1 MKTNTFDLFVE
12 INDKNFI
19 FVVGSY
25 DEIHNLKI
33 IEKKIVENE
42 IFKKKFQSDLT
53 KIQQLLKSTIQNL
66 EEKLDCIF
74 KEVVVILENFNFSCI
89 NISGFKKLNGS
100 QVLRENISYILN
112 SLKLAITETEKKEVI
127 IHIFNS
133 QSLLDKTSYE
143 NLPIGLYGNFF
154 QHELSFFL
162 MNNEE
167 HKKIKTVFGKNNLK
181 VKKILIKDYIE
192 GVKLID
198 KKKNDGTFFIIK
210 FNKDNVNL
218 TYFEK
223 SSFKFI
229 QNFNFGT
236 NLILKDIE
244 KVCDISRSMI
254 ERILLDRFFE
264 EKDFEENEF
273 LEVEYFKNEKFKKIK
288 KQLIVDVSVARI
300 EEFISLI
307 YNNNKNLQLYKKENN
322 LIYFL
327 IEDQN
332 IKNNF
337 NSNFNYYFSKKIPS
351 QSSLINSFDLDTL
364 FIKAANISIFG
375 WKKEAIPIIHTKKS
389 FITRIFKS
397 IFG

>member
-42 IFKKKFQSDLT
+42 IFNKKFKADLT
-53 KIQQLLKSTIQNL
+53 KTQRLLKNTIQNL
-66 EEKLDCIF
+66 EDRLDCIF

-198 KKKNDGTFFIIK
+198 KKKNDGTF
-210 FNKDNVNL
+210 L
-218 TYFEK
+218 
-223 SSFKFI
+223 
-229 QNFNFGT
+229 
-236 NLILKDIE
+236 
-244 KVCDISRSMI
+244 
-254 ERILLDRFFE
+254 
-264 EKDFEENEF
+264 
-273 LEVEYFKNEKFKKIK
+273 
-288 KQLIVDVSVARI
+288 
-300 EEFISLI
+300 
-307 YNNNKNLQLYKKENN
+307 
-322 LIYFL
+322 
-327 IEDQN
+327 
-332 IKNNF
+332 
-337 NSNFNYYFSKKIPS
+337 
-351 QSSLINSFDLDTL
+351 
-364 FIKAANISIFG
+364 
-375 WKKEAIPIIHTKKS
+375 
-389 FITRIFKS
+389 
-397 IFG
+397 

>member
-25 DEIHNLKI
+25 DEIYNLRI

-42 IFKKKFQSDLT
+42 FFNKKIKSDLLNT
-53 KIQQLLKSTIQNL
+53 QQLFKNTIQNL

-74 KEVVVILENFNFSCI
+74 KEVVVILENFDFSCI

-112 SLKLAITETEKKEVI
+112 SLKLAITETEKEEAI

-133 QSLLDKTSYE
+133 QSLLDRTSYE

-162 MNNEE
+162 MNNQEL
-167 HKKIKTVFGKNNLK
+167 KKIRKVFGVNNLK
-181 VKKILIKDYIE
+181 IKKILIKDYIE

-198 KKKNDGTFFIIK
+198 KKKNDGTFFKIK
-210 FNKDNVNL
+210 FNKDNINL
-218 TYFEK
+218 IYFEK
-223 SSFKFI
+223 SSFKYT
-229 QNFNFGT
+229 QNFKFGT
-236 NLILKDIE
+236 NLILNDIE
-244 KVCDISRSMI
+244 KVCEISRSSL
-254 ERILLDRFFE
+254 EKILHDRYFE
-264 EKDFEENEF
+264 KKDFEENEF
-273 LEVEYFKNEKFKKIK
+273 LEVEYFRNEKFKKVK

-307 YNNNKNLQLYKKENN
+307 FNNNKNLQLYKKENN

-337 NSNFNYYFSKKIPS
+337 DNNFNYHFSKKIPS

-397 IFG
+397 LFG

>member
-1 MKTNTFDLFVE
+1 MKTNAFDLFVE

-33 IEKKIVENE
+33 IEKKIVEND
-42 IFKKKFQSDLT
+42 FFNKKFNADLPNT
-53 KIQQLLKSTIQNL
+53 QRLLKNTIQNL
-66 EEKLDCIF
+66 EERLDCIF
-74 KEVVVILENFNFSCI
+74 KEVVIILENFDFSCI

-112 SLKLAITETEKKEVI
+112 SLKLAITETEKEEVI

-133 QSLLDKTSYE
+133 QSLLDRTSYE

-167 HKKIKTVFGKNNLK
+167 LKKIKTVFGKNNLK
-181 VKKILIKDYIE
+181 IKKILIKDYIE
-192 GVKLID
+192 GVKLIE
-198 KKKNDGTFFIIK
+198 KKKNGGTFFLIK
-210 FNKDNVNL
+210 FNKDNINL

-223 SSFKFI
+223 SSFKYT

-236 NLILKDIE
+236 NLILNDIE
-244 KVCDISRSMI
+244 KVCGISRSMI
-254 ERILLDRFFE
+254 EKILHDRYFE
-264 EKDFEENEF
+264 KKDFEENEF
-273 LEVEYFKNEKFKKIK
+273 LEVEYFRNEKFKEIK
-288 KQLIVDVSVARI
+288 KHLIVDVSVARI
-300 EEFISLI
+300 EEFLNLI
-307 YNNNKNLQLYKKENN
+307 YNNNKNLELYKKENN

-337 NSNFNYYFSKKIPS
+337 DSNFNYYFSKKIPS
-351 QSSLINSFDLDTL
+351 HSSLINSFDLDTL

>member
-12 INDKNFI
+12 INDKNFN

-33 IEKKIVENE
+33 IEKKVVENE
-42 IFKKKFQSDLT
+42 IFNKKFKSDLT
-53 KIQQLLKSTIQNL
+53 KTQQLLKSTIQNL

-181 VKKILIKDYIE
+181 VKKIFIKDYIE

-210 FNKDNVNL
+210 FNKENINL

-236 NLILKDIE
+236 NLILNDIG

-254 ERILLDRFFE
+254 ERILLDRYFE
-264 EKDFEENEF
+264 KKDFEENEF

-351 QSSLINSFDLDTL
+351 QSSLINNFDLDTL

>member
-1 MKTNTFDLFVE
+1 M
-12 INDKNFI
+12 
-19 FVVGSY
+19 
-25 DEIHNLKI
+25 
-33 IEKKIVENE
+33 
-42 IFKKKFQSDLT
+42 
-53 KIQQLLKSTIQNL
+53 
-66 EEKLDCIF
+66 
-74 KEVVVILENFNFSCI
+74 
-89 NISGFKKLNGS
+89 
-100 QVLRENISYILN
+100 
-112 SLKLAITETEKKEVI
+112 KLAITETEKEEVI

-167 HKKIKTVFGKNNLK
+167 LKKIKTVFGKNNLK
-181 VKKILIKDYIE
+181 IKKILIKDYIE

-198 KKKNDGTFFIIK
+198 KKKNGGTFFMIK

-229 QNFNFGT
+229 QNFNYGT
-236 NLILKDIE
+236 NLILNDIE

-254 ERILLDRFFE
+254 EKILLDRYFE
-264 EKDFEENEF
+264 KKDFEENEF

-300 EEFISLI
+300 ERFISLI

-327 IEDQN
+327 IEDKN

-337 NSNFNYYFSKKIPS
+337 NSNFNFHFSKKFLHS
-351 QSSLINSFDLDTL
+351 R
-364 FIKAANISIFG
+364 
-375 WKKEAIPIIHTKKS
+375 H
-389 FITRIFKS
+389 
-397 IFG
+397 

>member
-12 INDKNFI
+12 INDKNFN

-33 IEKKIVENE
+33 IEKKVVENE
-42 IFKKKFQSDLT
+42 IFNKKFKSDLT
-53 KIQQLLKSTIQNL
+53 KTQQLLKSTIQNL

-181 VKKILIKDYIE
+181 VKKIFIKDYIE

-210 FNKDNVNL
+210 FNKENINL

-236 NLILKDIE
+236 NLILNDIE

-254 ERILLDRFFE
+254 ERILLDRYFE
-264 EKDFEENEF
+264 KKDFEENEF

-351 QSSLINSFDLDTL
+351 QSSLINNFDLDTL

>member
-1 MKTNTFDLFVE
+1 MKTNAFDLFVE

-33 IEKKIVENE
+33 IEKKIVEND
-42 IFKKKFQSDLT
+42 FFNKKFKADLPNT
-53 KIQQLLKSTIQNL
+53 QRLLKNTIQNL
-66 EEKLDCIF
+66 EDRLDCIF
-74 KEVVVILENFNFSCI
+74 KEVVVILENFDFSCI
-89 NISGFKKLNGS
+89 NVSGFKKLNGS

-112 SLKLAITETEKKEVI
+112 SLKLAITETEKEEVI

-133 QSLLDKTSYE
+133 QSLLDRTSYE

-167 HKKIKTVFGKNNLK
+167 LKKIKTVFGKNNLK
-181 VKKILIKDYIE
+181 IKKILIKDYIE

-198 KKKNDGTFFIIK
+198 KKKNGGTFFLIK
-210 FNKDNVNL
+210 FNKDNINL

-223 SSFKFI
+223 SSFKFT

-236 NLILKDIE
+236 NLIFNDIE
-244 KVCDISRSMI
+244 KVCGISRSMI
-254 ERILLDRFFE
+254 EKILHDRYFE
-264 EKDFEENEF
+264 KKDFEENEF
-273 LEVEYFKNEKFKKIK
+273 LEVEYFRNEKFKKIK
-288 KQLIVDVSVARI
+288 KQLVVDVSVARI

-307 YNNNKNLQLYKKENN
+307 YNDNKNLQLFKKENN
-322 LIYFL
+322 IIYFL
-327 IEDQN
+327 IEDKN

-337 NSNFNYYFSKKIPS
+337 DSNFNFHFSKKIPS